1 MNIQI
6 NTDHNIEGSEKFSN
20 YVSGV
25 VSDAFS
31 RFSNQLTH
39 VELHFS
45 DQNSAKNGS
54 MDKRCTIEVR
64 ISGRKSTA
72 VTCDANSVDEALVGA
87 TDKMI
92 HNIEHTLGKTS
103 SKQSTVQ
110 ILDSNLI

>member
-6 NTDHNIEGSEKFSN
+6 NTDHNIDGGEKFSS

-25 VSDAFS
+25 ISDSFS

-45 DQNSAKNGS
+45 DQNSSKVGT

-72 VTCDANSVDEALVGA
+72 VHCDANTVDEALMGA

-92 HNIEHTLGKTS
+92 HNLEHTFGKTS
-103 SKQSTVQ
+103 SKYSEVV